1 MSNDITDAD
10 EALEISGI
18 KLKRG
23 ALHLGIGKIYNHKTT
38 GIQYEMLELL
48 DMNQALFKNLS
59 TLKNELISI
68 HGLEN
73 ATSADNNELLN
84 VDAEYISDADWE
96 KAQSKYLAIKPLL

>member
-1 MSNDITDAD
+1 MSNDITDTD

-59 TLKNELISI
+59 GIRLDKYCSYSI
-68 HGLEN
+68 CSRSIRLW
-73 ATSADNNELLN
+73 L
-84 VDAEYISDADWE
+84 
-96 KAQSKYLAIKPLL
+96 